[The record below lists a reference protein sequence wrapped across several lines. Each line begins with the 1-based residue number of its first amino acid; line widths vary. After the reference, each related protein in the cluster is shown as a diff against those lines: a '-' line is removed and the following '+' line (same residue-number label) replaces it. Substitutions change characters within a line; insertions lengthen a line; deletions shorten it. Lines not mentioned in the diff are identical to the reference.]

1 MKMKSIYMTTYP
13 SSYDEMALRIA
24 ILVPP
29 INKSNNVNLYYNLS
43 DLTLRLDGQS
53 SAELN
58 RPYVRGDQGELCHDI
73 VMSPVFSLI

>member
-1 MKMKSIYMTTYP
+1 MTMTMTMKMKTIYMTTYP

-29 INKSNNVNLYYNLS
+29 INKSNNVDLYYNLS

-53 SAELN
+53 SAESN
-58 RPYVRGDQGELCHDI
+58 
-73 VMSPVFSLI
+73 